1 MTQLHEQDGTS
12 FQHLVE
18 DAEAAF
24 FDSEREAL
32 DVGQRMLL
40 REMEGYSAYA
50 LDLDYLWRWDIYQD
64 DGKIVQSGCSIS
76 LTSAREAV
84 DHVFAYYRRI
94 ESAA

>member
-1 MTQLHEQDGTS
+1 MTRLHEQDGAS

-32 DVGQRMLL
+32 NVGQQVLL
-40 REMEGYSAYA
+40 REMEGYRAYA
-50 LDLDYLWRWDIYQD
+50 LDLDYLWRWDICRD

-76 LTSAREAV
+76 LISAREAV
-84 DHVFAYYRRI
+84 NHVFAYYSRI